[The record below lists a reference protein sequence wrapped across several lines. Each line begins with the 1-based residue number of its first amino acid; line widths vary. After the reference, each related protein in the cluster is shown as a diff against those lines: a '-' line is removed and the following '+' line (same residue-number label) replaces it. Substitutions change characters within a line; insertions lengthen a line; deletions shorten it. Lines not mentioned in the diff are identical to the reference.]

1 MNFKTT
7 WALFGGFFGVII
19 VMLLV
24 SLFGGH
30 KSSAGKGYLLP
41 SFRDQAKAD
50 DIGVV
55 TVERFRD
62 KDGKS
67 ASDKLVFERTEQG
80 WRLQQPN
87 TRVQNSMV
95 EQILDQ
101 LRNAQRSETSDPLPN
116 DLAKFGL
123 KEPAAVVT
131 LQHKSGEREWQVS
144 LGNQSIGDESK
155 AVVYANSSDQAQP
168 LPIPRLRINSLFK
181 SMKEYLPLELLNAGA
196 LNTSQVTLRDAKG
209 KLALEKGSD
218 SKWRYLEPGYGE
230 ADYEGEPASTTAP
243 APAGKTISGVKE
255 LLESIGA
262 LRLESDSDF
271 VQFDASDAD
280 LAKHGVDSKPAT
292 LRIDVKRTS
301 DSLLGGGDARK
312 EPVTEILFIG
322 KKVDATTPSGGR
334 KPPEGDDKGKKSET
348 KDDKAKEG
356 EDKKNDKFYAR
367 LDGERTIVQISAT
380 SVEPILK
387 VVSSPALLRNRD
399 LAELDPA
406 KTDAIDVQSGG
417 GLFKLRRAGT
427 PSTWKVFRPDTEVKE
442 GYSPAVDDLVKALN
456 VKRQIKEFPADKS
469 DADLGF
475 DKPAV
480 VLSAWVDGIK
490 KEDTKDDVDKQHEK
504 SDDKKDK
511 KDAPGGGRKA
521 PESEPK
527 LKEQTPAVKLT
538 FGKKDKDLVYVKRE
552 VGKDKTVVAVPA
564 TLLDKVSQGPLAY
577 LDRILPSFIVSDA
590 VHLEIERVGKDRKE
604 VFVVEKDAKTGGWL
618 LKEPKELSGKS
629 ADAARVGEMLSELA
643 RLHTDKLVAEKAADL
658 DKLGLKPAQVQA
670 TITLKDKKKMSY
682 LFGKEAEDKSGLYAR
697 QGERELVFLVKP
709 AELEAVL
716 RGSLEDLAVF
726 RFVADKVVDLKIT
739 GWRKAGKE
747 AEVLHVSRRPGQAW
761 QVKSPAKD
769 FEVDAL
775 AVSGFLSR
783 LASLNAQKIVV
794 RKKGPEPA
802 HQLGD
807 KDRALHV
814 EIAVEGVAMPL
825 TLSLGNLDATVM
837 AYFAESST
845 LQGDVFLL
853 PQKPFDEI
861 LKSGPKYFQKGGEG
875 K

>member
-1 MNFKTT
+1 MNLKTT

-62 KDGKS
+62 KDGKTAS
-67 ASDKLVFERTEQG
+67 AKLVFERTEQG
-80 WRLQQPN
+80 WRLKQPS

-131 LQHKSGEREWQVS
+131 LQHKSGEREWTVN

-196 LNTSQVTLRDAKG
+196 LNTSQVSLQDAKG

-218 SKWRYLEPGYGE
+218 SKWRYLEPAYGE
-230 ADYEGEPASTTAP
+230 ADYEGEPAPATAP
-243 APAGKTISGVKE
+243 APAGKTITGVKE

-312 EPVTEILFIG
+312 EPVTEVLFIG
-322 KKVDATTPSGGR
+322 KKVTAPSGGR
-334 KPPEGDDKGKKSET
+334 KPPEGDDKEKKAET
-348 KDDKAKEG
+348 KDDKDDK
-356 EDKKNDKFYAR
+356 DKKADKFYAR

-387 VVSSPALLRNRD
+387 VVNTPALLRNRD

-417 GLFKLRRAGT
+417 LFKLRRAGT

-442 GYSPAVDDLVKALN
+442 AYSPAVDDLIKALN

-490 KEDTKDDVDKQHEK
+490 KEDTKDDVDKKHEK

-511 KDAPGGGRKA
+511 KDAKDAPSGSRK

-527 LKEQTPAVKLT
+527 LKQQIPSVTLT

-564 TLLDKVSQGPLAY
+564 TLLDKVNQGPLSY

-590 VHLEIERVGKDRKE
+590 VHLEIERAGKDSNY

-629 ADAARVGEMLSELA
+629 ADAAKVGDMLSELA
-643 RLHTDKLVAEKAADL
+643 RLHTDKLVAEKPGDL

-670 TITLKDKKKMSY
+670 TVTLKDKKKLTY
-682 LFGKEAEDKSGLYAR
+682 LFGKEADDKSGLYAR
-697 QGERELVFLVKP
+697 QGERDLVFLVKP

-716 RGSLEDLAVF
+716 RGSLEDLTVF

-747 AEVLHVSRRPGQAW
+747 AEVLHISRRLGQAW

-769 FEVDAL
+769 YEVDPL

-794 RKKGPEPA
+794 RKKGPEPGQ
-802 HQLGD
+802 QLAD
-807 KDRALHV
+807 KERALHI
-814 EIAVEGVAMPL
+814 EITVEGVAMPL
-825 TLSLGNLDATVM
+825 TLSLGNLDAKVM
-837 AYFAESST
+837 AYFAQSST
-845 LQGDVFLL
+845 LPGDVFLL

-861 LKSGPKYFQKGGEG
+861 LKSGPKYFQKRVEG